1 MTDLLLRRKWTLK
14 AGNKQVVFVK
24 RPIEHSSHVLM
35 KAFLWALY
43 LPEYPDLS
51 VEVSIGDRYKPD
63 VIARNDSGQPIFW
76 GEAGKV
82 GVDKIRS
89 LVRRYR
95 DTHFAI
101 AKWQSSLCQIM
112 PIVRD
117 AVADLHRTAP
127 FDVLRFSEES
137 AKRFI
142 DQDRYLHFTHND
154 VEWTRIW

>member
-1 MTDLLLRRKWTLK
+1 VTDLLLRRKWTLK